1 MARTNTGCTSM
12 QSSAVGAGVI
22 DHARAVGPTVHEIT
36 QENEPIVRLE
46 LKERKEFGKFLVAA
60 VDVADGDEASV
71 HAV

>member
-1 MARTNTGCTSM
+1 MVAEERDR
-12 QSSAVGAGVI
+12 AVGAGEL
-22 DHARAVGPTVHEIT
+22 DHAMAVGPTVHEIT
-36 QENEPIVRLE
+36 QENEPVVRLE